1 MASDQSY
8 VHMLF
13 FLVNEN
19 NVPKAGPLLSAL
31 TEQAAKL
38 ASVREFHGQRVL
50 RSPNDKGAVQFIVEQ
65 VWESADVLADYEEAE
80 GNLEQ
85 VVRGMGS
92 IVDLKSVQA
101 YDMELAG

>member
-1 MASDQSY
+1 MASDETY

-19 NVPKAGPLLSAL
+19 NVAKAGPLLEAL
-31 TEQAAKL
+31 GEHQQKL
-38 ASVREFHGQRVL
+38 ASVREFQGQRVL

-65 VWESADVLADYEEAE
+65 VWEGADVLADYEEAE

-85 VVRGMGS
+85 VVRSHGTV
-92 IVDLKSVQA
+92 VDLKSVQA
-101 YDMELAG
+101 YDMQLIG

>member
-1 MASDQSY
+1 MASDQTY

-19 NVPKAGPLLSAL
+19 NVPKAEPLLSAL
-31 TEQAAKL
+31 AEHQRKL
-38 ASVREFHGQRVL
+38 ASVREFQGQRIL
-50 RSPNDKGAVQFIVEQ
+50 RSPNDRGAVQFIVEQ
-65 VWESADVLADYEEAE
+65 LWESADVLADYEEAE

-85 VVRGMGS
+85 LVRGHGS
-92 IVDLKSVQA
+92 LVDLKSVQA